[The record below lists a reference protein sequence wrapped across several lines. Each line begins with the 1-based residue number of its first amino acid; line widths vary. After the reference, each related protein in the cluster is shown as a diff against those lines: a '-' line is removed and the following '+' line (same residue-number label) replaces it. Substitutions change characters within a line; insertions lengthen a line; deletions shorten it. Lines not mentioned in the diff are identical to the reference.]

1 MTPDEVS
8 DRIRTGLG
16 ERLRNLQR
24 PTSNRLY
31 FDVDPE
37 VIPDT
42 ALLLLDDLQARFQ
55 TASGVDAPG
64 EIEILYHWAL
74 DPTGV
79 VVSLRT
85 LLPRDEPEIE
95 SITGLCAAAE
105 WVEREMWELLGIRFR
120 NHPDLRHLL
129 LDDDWPEGRYPL
141 RRDYDRGEGNG
152 EGNG

>member
-1 MTPDEVS
+1 MNADRENAIEGLREALGGLARSFEPRSERRVFLEVEAEDVPAAS
-8 DRIRTGLG
+8 RQLIRQPG
-16 ERLRNLQR
+16 
-24 PTSNRLY
+24 
-31 FDVDPE
+31 
-37 VIPDT
+37 
-42 ALLLLDDLQARFQ
+42 ARFQ
-55 TASGVDAPG
+55 TASGIDTPSG
-64 EIEILYHWAL
+64 FEILYHWAL

-95 SITGLCAAAE
+95 SIAGLCAAAE

-141 RRDYDRGEGNG
+141 RRDYDRGDGNG
-152 EGNG
+152 